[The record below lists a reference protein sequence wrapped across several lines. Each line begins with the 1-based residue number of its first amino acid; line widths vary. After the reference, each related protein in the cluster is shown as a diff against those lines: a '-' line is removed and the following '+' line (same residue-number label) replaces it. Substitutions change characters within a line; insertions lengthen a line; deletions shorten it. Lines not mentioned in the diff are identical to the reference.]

1 MPERIKWLFR
11 EDQFSGMEK
20 TPLPQW
26 LNSEA
31 VKNVHAY
38 HKKMPGYQLT
48 PLVSLDDTARSLGI
62 HKLWVK
68 DESRRLGLNAF
79 KVLGASWA
87 IGRILAQ
94 KAGCPV
100 EELSW
105 QNLRDI
111 AMNVSEPI
119 TFVTATDGNH
129 GRAVAWAAQQLGCR
143 AVVYM
148 PKGSAAHRLNAILDT
163 GAHGEITDMNYDDA
177 VRLAAS
183 MAEKNSWILV
193 QDTAWEGYMEIPQW
207 IMEGYSTLAEEI
219 DHQLTSQSAELPTH
233 VILQAGVG
241 SFAGGVLGAMASR
254 WGERLPRAIIA
265 EPEAAACIYESAKAK
280 DGKLRV
286 VGGDL
291 STIMAGLACGEPN
304 PTAWPILRD
313 YAFSW
318 ASCHDSVAA
327 CGMQRLARPQ
337 GEDPSVVSGES
348 GAVGMGIVA
357 ALCGGNSSVIAER
370 LGIGPDSRILIISTE
385 GDTDPVNYQQIVN
398 SQGPWGL
405 SEICER

>member
-1 MPERIKWLFR
+1 MPERIKWLFK
-11 EDQFSGMEK
+11 EDQFPGAEK
-20 TPLPQW
+20 SPLPEW

-31 VKNVHAY
+31 VKNVHSY
-38 HKKMPGYQLT
+38 HKKIPGYQLT
-48 PLVSLDDTARSLGI
+48 PLVALDATAKSLGI
-62 HKLWVK
+62 QKLWVK
-68 DESRRLGLNAF
+68 DESHRLGLNAF

-100 EELSW
+100 EKLSW
-105 QNLRDI
+105 QDLRDI
-111 AMNVSEPI
+111 AMNLTDPI

-183 MAEKNSWILV
+183 MAEKNNWILV

-219 DHQLTSQSAELPTH
+219 DQQLASHSAELPTH

-241 SFAGGVLGAMASR
+241 SFAGGVLGAMAWR
-254 WGERLPRAIIA
+254 WGECLPKVIIA
-265 EPEAAACIYESAKAK
+265 EPEAASCIYASAKAK

-313 YAFSW
+313 YAFAW
-318 ASCHDSVAA
+318 TSCCDSVAA
-327 CGMQRLARPQ
+327 CGMQKLARPHS
-337 GEDPSVVSGES
+337 GDTSVVSGES
-348 GAVGMGIVA
+348 GAVGMGIVEV
-357 ALCGGNSSVIAER
+357 LCRNKESAMAQR
-370 LGIGPDSRILIISTE
+370 LGIGPDSRVLIISTE
-385 GDTDPVNYQQIVN
+385 GDTDPDNYQQIVN
-398 SQGPWGL
+398 SQDQ
-405 SEICER
+405 CEFSGM